1 MKHIVDAHCHIYPDA
16 IASRAVSGI
25 DTFYDGLPGEHY
37 DGTMSTLLHS
47 GGRAGIDHFI
57 IFSVATKPTQVK
69 SINEYLADC
78 AARSSGRFT
87 PLGAMHLDSEDME
100 ADLAHLMELGLRGVK
115 MHPDVQDF
123 VIDEPRAM
131 KLYEM
136 CEDKG
141 LPIYVHTGDY
151 RYDRSNPNRTVN
163 VLKAFPKLKFI
174 GPHFGGWSVWEDAL
188 RLLPDFPNIMVDTS
202 SSFYLMKKDFAREI
216 IRAYGSERVM
226 YGTDYPM
233 WPQRDELDFL
243 ASLDLTEKEY
253 EDIGWRTCAK
263 LFDISL

>member
-1 MKHIVDAHCHIYPDA
+1 MKHIIDAHCHIYPDA
-16 IASRAVSGI
+16 IASRAVNGI

-47 GGRAGIDHFI
+47 GGWSRIDHFI
-57 IFSVATKPTQVK
+57 VFSVATKPTQVK

-78 AARSSGRFT
+78 ASRSGNRFT

-100 ADLAHLMELGLRGVK
+100 ADMDHLIELGLRGVK

-123 VIDEPRAM
+123 IIDEPKAM

-136 CEDKG
+136 CEDRG

-174 GPHFGGWSVWEDAL
+174 GPHFGGWSVWKDAY
-188 RLLPDFPNIMVDTS
+188 RMLPDYPNIMVDTS
-202 SSFYLMKKDFAREI
+202 SSFYALKRDFARDM
-216 IRAYGSERVM
+216 IRAFGSERVM
-226 YGTDYPM
+226 FGTDFPM
-233 WPQRDELDFL
+233 WPQRDELEFL
-243 ASLDLTEKEY
+243 DSLELTDDEY